1 VNCNWNLNIVVL
13 TKVMSRIIWE
23 RTWKF
28 KSNYYLLWFVKL
40 TLNEIKII
48 RSITEYLNKV
58 VRFSEVKCHW
68 YRLQIQK
75 NDPRQQCRDMLMLLH
90 KSENPQT
97 FVHLYRAIKNESHL
111 HWLIKQIDEYSDQ
124 SLVSLLQQ
132 RYISSTTGEYQYNPL
147 IHSHRWY
154 LADHGN
160 GWLMLWTVSSFV
172 CNIGVTWPN
181 I

>member
-1 VNCNWNLNIVVL
+1 MSLISIGWLSKSMSTVTSHWSAYCNNCTSATRQVRGCHQLWLL
-13 TKVMSRIIWE
+13 SKQKRLCHLVMG
-23 RTWKF
+23 
-28 KSNYYLLWFVKL
+28 KSQSHYSMY
-40 TLNEIKII
+40 T
-48 RSITEYLNKV
+48 S
-58 VRFSEVKCHW
+58 
-68 YRLQIQK
+68 
-75 NDPRQQCRDMLMLLH
+75 D
-90 KSENPQT
+90 NPQT

-111 HWLIKQIDEYSDQ
+111 QWLIDRIDEYSDQ
-124 SLVSLLQQ
+124 SLINLLQQ